1 MHKRIIFLSA
11 VGLCLFGV
19 GCKPT
24 DSPVSLD
31 KYQDKQA
38 QSETAPGYNALDV
51 PQGASR
57 SEKIE
62 DSAPP
67 AEPAKSETQAA
78 TTTPTMT
85 TDNTQATTTPAG
97 PAQPAPL
104 AYPGLL
110 PDKETANRV
119 VRLKT
124 TQGEITFEL
133 LPKEGPRAVSNF
145 IYLTN
150 QKFYDG
156 IVFHRV
162 VPGFVIQAGD
172 PFTKDQTVPREKW
185 GTGGP
190 GYEFE
195 DDKVKLP
202 YSKGI
207 VAMANHGANTNGS
220 QFFIMLEDSMTLD
233 PNYSVFGRVT
243 KGQDVVSKI
252 KIGDKILSATV
263 EVKK

>member
-1 MHKRIIFLSA
+1 MHTRAIFFAAIGLSLC
-11 VGLCLFGV
+11 GL
-19 GCKPT
+19 GCKPA

-31 KYQDKQA
+31 KYQDMQA
-38 QSETAPGYNALDV
+38 QSQVGFNALDV
-51 PQGASR
+51 PQGTTHA
-57 SEKIE
+57 EQIE
-62 DSAPP
+62 GDAPP
-67 AEPAKSETQAA
+67 AGPAKTEPTA
-78 TTTPTMT
+78 TTTTSTMPET
-85 TDNTQATTTPAG
+85 TSSPATGTPAG

-104 AYPGLL
+104 AFPGLL
-110 PDKETANRV
+110 PDKETANKQ

-124 TQGEITFEL
+124 TQGEIVFEL

-145 IYLTN
+145 IYLAK
-150 QKFYDG
+150 QKFYDS

-172 PFTKDQTVPREKW
+172 PFTKDPNVPRERW

-243 KGQDVVSKI
+243 KGQDVVAKI

-263 EVKK
+263 ENKK